1 MKIKVGVMG
10 TSEGKFNPA
19 ITQKAY
25 ILGEEIA
32 RHDCALLTGGCPGLP
47 YESTKGAKAQGG
59 MTIGI
64 SPALTLEEHI
74 KNFCSP
80 AEDIDVMIYT
90 GSGLMGREV
99 TAVRSCDIVI
109 IVGGRSGTLGEF
121 AIAYDEGKL
130 IGVLEGSGGIADEI
144 KRFVDIIKKTTGS
157 KIIYSSDPVELVT
170 KLLQIYKET
179 NENHPT
185 ISF

>member
-10 TSEGKFNPA
+10 TSEGQLNPEVA
-19 ITQKAY
+19 KKAY

-32 RHDCALLTGGCPGLP
+32 KHGCALLTGGCPGLP
-47 YESTKGAKAQGG
+47 YEATKGAKACGG

-74 KNFCSP
+74 KTFHSP

-144 KRFVDIIKKTTGS
+144 RNFVNIIKKPTGS
-157 KIIYSSDPVELVT
+157 KIIYDSDPVKLVA
-170 KLLQIYKET
+170 KLLEIHK
-179 NENHPT
+179 
-185 ISF
+185 IF

>member
-1 MKIKVGVMG
+1 MKIRVGVMG
-10 TSEGKFNPA
+10 TSEGELNPE
-19 ITQKAY
+19 IVKKAY

-32 RHDCALLTGGCPGLP
+32 RWGCAILTGGCPGLP
-47 YESTKGAKAQGG
+47 YEATKGAKAQGG

-74 KNFCSP
+74 KIFHSP
-80 AEDIDVMIYT
+80 ADEIDVMIYT

-144 KRFVDIIKKTTGS
+144 RRIVETIKKPTGS
-157 KIIYSSDPVELVT
+157 KIIYSTNPKELIA
-170 KLLQIYKET
+170 KLLTVHRRVQGSGLGARE
-179 NENHPT
+179 
-185 ISF
+185 

>member
-1 MKIKVGVMG
+1 MRIKIGVMG
-10 TSEGKFNPA
+10 TSERKLDPEIA
-19 ITQKAY
+19 KKAY

-32 RHDCALLTGGCPGLP
+32 KRGCALLTGGCPGLP
-47 YESTKGAKAQGG
+47 YQATKGAKAQGG

-74 KNFCSP
+74 KTFRSP

-121 AIAYDEGKL
+121 AIAYDEGRL

-157 KIIYSSDPVELVT
+157 KIIYSPDPVELVT
-170 KLLQIYKET
+170 KLLQTYQE
-179 NENHPT
+179 
-185 ISF
+185 SFK

>member
-10 TSEGKFNPA
+10 TSEGKLNPDIA
-19 ITQKAY
+19 KKAY
-25 ILGEEIA
+25 ILGQEIA
-32 RHDCALLTGGCPGLP
+32 KHGCALLTGGCPGLP
-47 YESTKGAKAQGG
+47 YESTKGAKACGG

-74 KNFCSP
+74 KIFRSP
-80 AEDIDVMIYT
+80 ADDIDVMIYT

-130 IGVLEGSGGIADEI
+130 IGVLEESGGIADEI
-144 KRFVDIIKKTTGS
+144 RNFVDIIKKPTGS
-157 KIIYSSDPVELVT
+157 KIIYSSDPVELVS
-170 KLLQIYKET
+170 KLLEIYNNTTK
-179 NENHPT
+179 NL
-185 ISF
+185 

>member
-10 TSEGKFNPA
+10 TSEGELDPEVAKR
-19 ITQKAY
+19 AY
-25 ILGEEIA
+25 ILGKEIA
-32 RHDCALLTGGCPGLP
+32 RRGCALLTGGCPGLP
-47 YESTKGAKAQGG
+47 YEATKGAKACGG

-74 KNFCSP
+74 QTYHSP
-80 AEDIDVMIYT
+80 AEEIDVMIYT

-144 KRFVDIIKKTTGS
+144 KNFVGIITKTTGS
-157 KIIYSSDPVELVT
+157 KIIYSHNPVELIT
-170 KLLQIYKET
+170 KLLEVYNKEASRI
-179 NENHPT
+179 ERRL
-185 ISF
+185 